1 MKSNMPSQ
9 HSFSAVPKAEIERS
23 TFNRDSTYKTT
34 FNGGELLPIFL
45 DWALPGDTMVLN
57 INCFARLA
65 TPIKPIMDNL
75 HMDIQ
80 FYSIAERLLWT
91 NFKKF
96 MGEQDNPG
104 DSIAFVLPGINVA
117 GEIEHSLSDYFGL
130 VTNAVNDV
138 WVQSLPFRAYNL
150 VWREWYRDQN
160 LQDSPVINT
169 GNGPDLVADYPIR
182 HRGKR
187 HDYFTSALPWPQ
199 KGESVTIPLGTSAP
213 ITGIGKMSTNYGR
226 TGDAAYETDASGTR
240 VYADGDLAS
249 VTGSSNDF
257 IIEEDPNNAGYPN
270 IRADL
275 TSASAATVNA
285 LRTAFQ
291 MQNF

>member
-1 MKSNMPSQ
+1 MKSNCPANTALVQYLKRRLKEVPLIEIVLTKQ
-9 HSFSAVPKAEIERS
+9 HSMAGNFYQ
-23 TFNRDSTYKTT
+23 F
-34 FNGGELLPIFL
+34 FL

-213 ITGIGKMSTNYGR
+213 ITGIGKC
-226 TGDAAYETDASGTR
+226 
-240 VYADGDLAS
+240 L
-249 VTGSSNDF
+249 
-257 IIEEDPNNAGYPN
+257 
-270 IRADL
+270 L
-275 TSASAATVNA
+275 TMAEQAMPHMRQTLQEHEFMRMVI
-285 LRTAFQ
+285 LPL
-291 MQNF
+291 